1 MTDWRETIL
10 KQFAPQVARLTL
22 VSDPDG
28 LLLETAIWQE
38 IERRGFEIHRFEDS
52 LSFRYIYESRY
63 RISWDQGE
71 GPEVVLIVRG
81 NEDTLERLPYDW
93 LRIARRLHFS
103 LAHIFPHLS
112 YPIISELDRSMLDA
126 LYEAQ
131 EHQKPR
137 TMGENATK
145 EFVLRHVFEIDS
157 TTIRHTA
164 DLLRALLKLH
174 YRNQRLPATIQE
186 HWIDLLKQGGNFPDW
201 PWEQIIPDRESFLG
215 FLQERWPVYL
225 KSLEMEDELALRELA
240 ASYPFTYSG
249 PGILPFGNEDIRIYI
264 DNLFIERLLH
274 PVQFRQGHK
283 LTGSWVSVGIHSD
296 QGAEEVERY
305 QKLILKI
312 GGSIPDEAANY
323 PDWLEFARTWAE
335 LNYLRLAMMNRP
347 KKATG
352 KDHHEIE
359 QQFTQLRST
368 VDKTFHD
375 WIINQYS
382 SLHNQPA
389 LPPVMLHHVPR
400 AIARLINDQP
410 GSKAALVVV
419 DGLALD
425 QWVILREVLDRQCP
439 QLHIRSEAVFAW
451 IPTSTP
457 VSRQALFAGKPPLYF
472 PSSIHT
478 TNKEADL
485 WSQFWSD
492 MGLTPAQYAYGR
504 GFGELD
510 HLPKI
515 NELVSNSKL
524 QVVGMVVDKVDKI
537 MHGMQ
542 LGSAGMHNQVRQWGE
557 QGFLSRLLMML
568 TELGFQVFLTSDH
581 GNIEATGIG
590 RLSEGAAA
598 DLRGERVR
606 VYPTPELRKQ
616 FSQKVKDALEWEPV
630 GLPMEY
636 YPLLAPGRTA
646 FIAEGERTVAHGGI
660 TIEEVIVPLIN
671 LQTRI

>member
-1 MTDWRETIL
+1 MTNWRETIL

-28 LLLETAIWQE
+28 LLLENAIWQE
-38 IERRGFEIHRFEDS
+38 IERRGFEIHLFEAS
-52 LSFRYIYESRY
+52 LNFRYIYESRY

-71 GPEVVLIVRG
+71 GPEVVLIVRN

-103 LAHIFPHLS
+103 LALVFPHLS
-112 YPIISELDRSMLDA
+112 YPVISELDRSLLDA

-131 EHQKPR
+131 EYHKPR

-145 EFVLRHVFEIDS
+145 EFVLRHVFKIDA

-174 YRNQRLPATIQE
+174 YRNQRLPATIRE
-186 HWIDLLKQGGNFPDW
+186 HWISLLKQDGNFPDW
-201 PWEQIIPDRESFLG
+201 PLEQIILDREAFLN
-215 FLQERWPVYL
+215 FLQERWPIYL
-225 KSLEMEDELALRELA
+225 KSLEMKDEHALHEMTG
-240 ASYPFTYSG
+240 SYLFTYSG
-249 PGILPFGNEDIRIYI
+249 PGILPFGIEDIRIYI
-264 DNLFIERLLH
+264 DNLFVERLLQ
-274 PVQFRQGHK
+274 PVELRDGHK
-283 LTGSWVSVGIHSD
+283 LSGSWVKVGIHSD
-296 QGAEEVERY
+296 LVTEQVDRY
-305 QKLILKI
+305 RKLILKI
-312 GGSIPDEAANY
+312 GDLIPDEAAIY
-323 PDWLEFARTWAE
+323 QHWLEFARTWAE
-335 LNYLRLAMMNRP
+335 LNHLRLTLMNHL
-347 KKATG
+347 KNAIS
-352 KDHHEIE
+352 KDQREIE
-359 QQFTQLRST
+359 QQFTQLRSK
-368 VDKTFHD
+368 VDKTFQD
-375 WIINQYS
+375 WIMNRYNG
-382 SLHNQPA
+382 LHNQPA

-400 AIARLINDQP
+400 AIARLMNDQP

-457 VSRQALFAGKPPLYF
+457 VSRQALFASKPPLYF
-472 PSSIHT
+472 PNSIYT
-478 TNKEADL
+478 TNKEFDL
-485 WSQFWSD
+485 WSLFWSE
-492 MGLTPAQYAYGR
+492 MGFTSTQFAYGR

-510 HLPKI
+510 HLSTI
-515 NELVSNSKL
+515 NELLSKPNL
-524 QVVGMVVDKVDKI
+524 QVVGLIVDKVDKI

-557 QGFLSRLLMML
+557 QGFLSKLLVML
-568 TELGFQVFLTSDH
+568 TKQGFQVFLTSDH

-616 FSQKVKDALEWEPV
+616 VSLQVKDALDWEPV
-630 GLPMEY
+630 GLPIGY

-646 FIAEGERTVAHGGI
+646 FINEGERTVAHGGI
-660 TIEEVIVPLIN
+660 TLEEVIVPLVNI
-671 LQTRI
+671 QTRI